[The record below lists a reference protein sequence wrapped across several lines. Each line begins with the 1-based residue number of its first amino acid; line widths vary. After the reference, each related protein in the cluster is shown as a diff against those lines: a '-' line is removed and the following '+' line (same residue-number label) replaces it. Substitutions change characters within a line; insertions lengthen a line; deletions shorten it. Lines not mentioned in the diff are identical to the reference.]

1 MTIRLGSFQLG
12 HMNIQEALKRTFY
25 HKDLTWI
32 KNNDRV
38 FIHIIMITG
47 TVSYTSTRT
56 LPRLL
61 PPPPL
66 HKKCRRAH
74 THLSKHASR
83 HTHSVIV
90 HPLTTHSIHWNTWQ
104 PPANQLISMTS
115 IKPSFFLNLPPPLPP
130 TLLLPLNSLTLSLS
144 CLVLSCSLLI
154 WQPTI
159 WPLPNSNTTMVYES
173 WIVGYIW
180 LESRKGY
187 IWLSQRRW
195 QGCLDHQ
202 FGME

>member
-115 IKPSFFLNLPPPLPP
+115 IQPSFFLNLPPPPSPQLSCCP
-130 TLLLPLNSLTLSLS
+130 LTLSLS
-144 CLVLSCSLLI
+144 LSLAWFSPALYSYDSQQSDHCQTVILQWFMSHELLGI
-154 WQPTI
+154 FD
-159 WPLPNSNTTMVYES
+159 
-173 WIVGYIW
+173 
-180 LESRKGY
+180 
-187 IWLSQRRW
+187 LSQGRATYGWVRE
-195 QGCLDHQ
+195 GDK
-202 FGME
+202 GV